1 LDNIEDSV
9 YNPTV
14 YETFVAVKPE
24 YAFLEKDV
32 EFNMV
37 QLSVVTTPSNIYA
50 QKLSSF
56 SILEDLNK
64 KKNSFINCSYNKIK
78 QELLSLCYCLAK
90 LSNESYYCRAQIV
103 QVTEN
108 DYVQV
113 FFVDYGDRDKV
124 LINEI
129 YPIED
134 RFITKLP
141 FQAIKCSLEGI
152 TPLKCL
158 SKSVEDWE
166 YDVGDFIWKVTHDS
180 ENFHHKIL
188 VHVREEEEKNE
199 NFKHRSYVVDLYRYN
214 LPIPIDVT
222 HSIVAGGLAGF
233 SETKEAGLFP
243 YLQSNRNNCGNS
255 IVSNVN
261 SSASG
266 YLENRIL
273 YFL

>member
-1 LDNIEDSV
+1 
-9 YNPTV
+9 
-14 YETFVAVKPE
+14 
-24 YAFLEKDV
+24 
-32 EFNMV
+32 M
-37 QLSVVTTPSNIYA
+37 
-50 QKLSSF
+50 
-56 SILEDLNK
+56 
-64 KKNSFINCSYNKIK
+64 
-78 QELLSLCYCLAK
+78 CYCLAK

-255 IVSNVN
+255 IVSNLARLSLINFV
-261 SSASG
+261 G
-266 YLENRIL
+266 
-273 YFL
+273 